1 MGGHNFF
8 SDMTNDEFQQR
19 HVLGKYSPGVDTILN
34 AKKLKKEQQLNSDSN
49 DEASPDMVWTQE
61 ARNLRGNADQSKAIF
76 DDYYYY
82 DDDDA
87 DDTAPEEDDY
97 YYGYD
102 DTAPEEDD
110 DATPETDDDAPQRD
124 DDAYY
129 QDSDDDTAGQ
139 KLPKSVNWVD
149 AGAVTPVKNQG
160 QCGSCWAFST
170 TGAIEGAKFIKTG
183 ELVSLSEQNLV
194 DCDTEDHGCSGGM

>member
-1 MGGHNFF
+1 MGHNFF

-19 HVLGKYSPGVDTILN
+19 HVLGKYSPGLETILK
-34 AKKLKKEQQLNSDSN
+34 AKKLKKEQQQVKSDGNGSE
-49 DEASPDMVWTQE
+49 DALDMVWTQE
-61 ARNLRGNADQSKAIF
+61 SRNLRGKAAQLKGGQYY

-82 DDDDA
+82 DDDYSVDDDA
-87 DDTAPEEDDY
+87 APE
-97 YYGYD
+97 
-102 DTAPEEDD
+102 ADD
-110 DATPETDDDAPQRD
+110 DATPKEDDTTPQHD

-139 KLPKSVNWVD
+139 KLPKSVNWVE

-170 TGAIEGAKFIKTG
+170 TGSIEGAKFIKTG

>member
-1 MGGHNFF
+1 MG
-8 SDMTNDEFQQR
+8 QR

-49 DEASPDMVWTQE
+49 GEASPDMVWTQE

-87 DDTAPEEDDY
+87 DDTAPEK
-97 YYGYD
+97 D
-102 DTAPEEDD
+102 DT
-110 DATPETDDDAPQRD
+110 TPETDDTTPQRD

-170 TGAIEGAKFIKTG
+170 TGA
-183 ELVSLSEQNLV
+183 
-194 DCDTEDHGCSGGM
+194 